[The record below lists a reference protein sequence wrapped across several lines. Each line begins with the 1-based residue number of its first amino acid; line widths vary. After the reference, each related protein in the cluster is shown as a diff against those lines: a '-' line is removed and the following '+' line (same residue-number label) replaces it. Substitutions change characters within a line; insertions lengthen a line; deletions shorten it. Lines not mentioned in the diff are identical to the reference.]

1 MSKIQPNNPPVKKQP
16 FKFWGKLDYVESV
29 RNGAA
34 SKVWT
39 LFQAVFRSSLAIVA
53 IVLIVTPNEYE
64 IRKGTLLGLFFLATT
79 ECQARIINEKQKPSS
94 PTLKPN

>member
-79 ECQARIINEKQKPSS
+79 EC
-94 PTLKPN
+94 